1 MVQPGSLF
9 NSESSN
15 DEEYPQYYLGVA
27 LGFSVALAAAMTNIS
42 QVLVTRDDDGH
53 VVTRNHLMIC
63 LGLWN
68 MILSLVTLPLIS
80 NRVISSPWSLTPVS
94 WSLLL
99 VSSLITLA
107 AVWMIYTA
115 VSLTQNPTL
124 ISMVRSTE
132 IIMSLITETI
142 INNTLPN
149 YLSVIGALLVN
160 SFNTWI

>member
-1 MVQPGSLF
+1 M
-9 NSESSN
+9 
-15 DEEYPQYYLGVA
+15 
-27 LGFSVALAAAMTNIS
+27 
-42 QVLVTRDDDGH
+42 
-53 VVTRNHLMIC
+53 
-63 LGLWN
+63 
-68 MILSLVTLPLIS
+68 
-80 NRVISSPWSLTPVS
+80 TPVS

-160 SFNTWI
+160 SFNKWILVIKYVYL